1 MTHQTIPQIPP
12 MKERPQASPFQAG
25 QLYAIYQLRGEV
37 PSASFSR
44 VIRDSQMSDADSFL
58 LGYGCEMADYLDTG
72 N

>member
-1 MTHQTIPQIPP
+1 MTHQTIPQIQPL
-12 MKERPQASPFQAG
+12 KEKPQASPFQAG